1 MRDNA
6 DAFQTIEVPVNL
18 NGTVKVRVPSHC
30 HPEEVE
36 KLALEQFKARLNQPV
51 TFGESGYCSYEFRGE
66 AWSTRGQARVGNLE
80 FEVRHDMALNVSGAM
95 VALAPAAGQ
104 FGADRLRARLTAY
117 VSREAVYITGRK
129 PGTDLEHVMVMV
141 DIQDGEPTV
150 NVMSPDGDDQFDA
163 DGSMPMVSVGF
174 PGMCWNLN

>member
-1 MRDNA
+1 MRDND

-66 AWSTRGQARVGNLE
+66 AWSTRCEAPIGCIRCS
-80 FEVRHDMALNVSGAM
+80 SG
-95 VALAPAAGQ
+95 LG
-104 FGADRLRARLTAY
+104 LRDWKSPNTQSTQDAQ
-117 VSREAVYITGRK
+117 
-129 PGTDLEHVMVMV
+129 PDEH
-141 DIQDGEPTV
+141 P
-150 NVMSPDGDDQFDA
+150 
-163 DGSMPMVSVGF
+163 
-174 PGMCWNLN
+174 